1 MTFSEL
7 LLSAIQ
13 QSEIPLRYEP
23 GAEEAVAEPVT
34 RVLVAWVEAHMP
46 GNENDEYARDAS
58 MRSHAAS
65 IWTIDPESRLG
76 RHCFWP
82 LAAFFSG
89 VTPSTGVT
97 GWSKSGA
104 AGARCRSAMACAWRL

>member
-34 RVLVAWVEAHMP
+34 RILVAWVEAHMP
-46 GNENDEYARDAS
+46 PDMDDDYARGQRAVLQQLLDELNGTRDLPA
-58 MRSHAAS
+58 
-65 IWTIDPESRLG
+65 
-76 RHCFWP
+76 
-82 LAAFFSG
+82 
-89 VTPSTGVT
+89 
-97 GWSKSGA
+97 
-104 AGARCRSAMACAWRL
+104 

>member
-46 GNENDEYARDAS
+46 GNENDEYARGQKAVLQQLLDELNGTRDLPA
-58 MRSHAAS
+58 
-65 IWTIDPESRLG
+65 
-76 RHCFWP
+76 
-82 LAAFFSG
+82 
-89 VTPSTGVT
+89 
-97 GWSKSGA
+97 
-104 AGARCRSAMACAWRL
+104 

>member
-34 RVLVAWVEAHMP
+34 RILVTWVEAHMP
-46 GNENDEYARDAS
+46 GNVKDDYTRGQKAVLQQLLDELNGTRNLPA
-58 MRSHAAS
+58 
-65 IWTIDPESRLG
+65 
-76 RHCFWP
+76 
-82 LAAFFSG
+82 
-89 VTPSTGVT
+89 
-97 GWSKSGA
+97 
-104 AGARCRSAMACAWRL
+104 

>member
-34 RVLVAWVEAHMP
+34 RILVAWVEAHMP
-46 GNENDEYARDAS
+46 GHANDEYARGQKAVLQQLLDELNGT
-58 MRSHAAS
+58 RNL
-65 IWTIDPESRLG
+65 P
-76 RHCFWP
+76 
-82 LAAFFSG
+82 
-89 VTPSTGVT
+89 V
-97 GWSKSGA
+97 
-104 AGARCRSAMACAWRL
+104 

>member
-34 RVLVAWVEAHMP
+34 RILVAWVEAHMP
-46 GNENDEYARDAS
+46 VNVNDDYARGQRAVLQQLLDELNGTRDLPA
-58 MRSHAAS
+58 
-65 IWTIDPESRLG
+65 
-76 RHCFWP
+76 
-82 LAAFFSG
+82 
-89 VTPSTGVT
+89 
-97 GWSKSGA
+97 
-104 AGARCRSAMACAWRL
+104 